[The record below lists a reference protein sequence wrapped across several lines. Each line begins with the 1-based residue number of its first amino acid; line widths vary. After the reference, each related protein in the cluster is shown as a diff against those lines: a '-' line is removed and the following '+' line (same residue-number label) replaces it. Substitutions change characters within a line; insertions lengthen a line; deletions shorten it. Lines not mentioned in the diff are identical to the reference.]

1 VSRWYPAVDSHSSAK
16 KAANMGVFAALGFA
30 AWIGVPAVL
39 LVTLHLD
46 KVNAGV
52 ISPVDLAIRAVLA
65 GFALFTASRF
75 RVHQGWIVGPI
86 LLVAL
91 VIEVTKRIAL
101 TIEGTLSF
109 GVVASV
115 VTFMMFFG
123 LLNGIRGVRALR
135 HLPPD
140 GDLEEIFE

>member
-1 VSRWYPAVDSHSSAK
+1 
-16 KAANMGVFAALGFA
+16 MGMFGALGFA

-39 LVTLHLD
+39 LVALHLD

-65 GFALFTASRF
+65 GFALFTAWRF
-75 RVHQGWIVGPI
+75 HKRRGWIVGPI

-101 TIEGTLSF
+101 TFQGTLSF
-109 GVVASV
+109 GVVDVV

-123 LLNGIRGVRALR
+123 LLNGIRGARALR

-140 GDLEEIFE
+140 KGLEEIFQ

>member
-1 VSRWYPAVDSHSSAK
+1 VLRWGPAVDSHSSAK
-16 KAANMGVFAALGFA
+16 KAANIGAFAALGFA

-39 LVTLHLD
+39 WVTLHLD

-75 RVHQGWIVGPI
+75 RVHRGWIVGPI

-91 VIEVTKRIAL
+91 VIEVTKRIVL
-101 TIEGTLSF
+101 TLEGTLSF
-109 GVVASV
+109 GVVTAV
-115 VTFMMFFG
+115 VPLMLFFG
-123 LLNGIRGVRALR
+123 LLIGVRGARALR
-135 HLPPD
+135 HRPLND
-140 GDLEEIFE
+140 NLGQIFE